1 MKEFSYTRFSVI
13 LIVGM
18 LLTVLVLT
26 LAETAGIVAYRGV
39 GLVFFF
45 GTVLLYA
52 ALGYMTGTRKVADY
66 FVAGRTVPSFFNGM
80 AGASNWM
87 SAASVIG
94 MAGTIYLLGFDGAA
108 FLLGWTGGYV
118 LLALLVA
125 PYIRKLKAYTVPDFL
140 DARYG
145 GRYARLVGVV
155 CAVAMNF
162 VYLIPQFMG
171 VGMIAGRF
179 LGLSYAT
186 GVWISLVV
194 VLFCV
199 YFGGMRGITWTQVAQ
214 YLVLIIAF
222 LIPLFGISF
231 MLTRNPVPWLSWTES
246 MGRVLAFEAAHG
258 MTPIIQPFA
267 RMSMPNML
275 GLIFCLMV
283 GTIGLPHVLTRFY
296 TVPSVRASRT
306 SVAWCLFFIVLL
318 YISASAKA
326 IFVRD
331 TVYHQIVG
339 SSFEQLPQW
348 MHDWGPEGL
357 DLVRFTD
364 DNGDGIL
371 QFAEL
376 WMHAD
381 MIVISTPEIAGM
393 PAAVSGMI
401 GAGGMAAAIST
412 SLGLLLVLAT
422 AVSHDVYKKMLRPGA
437 TEAQVIFWSR
447 VIIVGVT
454 AVSALAALGRPAII
468 VEMVAWAFSI
478 AAATF
483 FPAVVLGLW
492 WRRANAPGAL
502 SGMIVGLIVTLA
514 YILMARFFN
523 VTTGAFQW
531 VGPAPAAAD
540 AFRIWGFIPITAG
553 VFGVPANIIVTY
565 VVSMLTKPPSQEIQ
579 DLVTELHF
587 PRATMVLGEDQ

>member
-1 MKEFSYTRFSVI
+1 VKEFSYPRFTIS
-13 LIVGM
+13 LIVGLLVTVV
-18 LLTVLVLT
+18 LLTFLEG
-26 LAETAGIVAYRGV
+26 A
-39 GLVFFF
+39 GLVGYRSIGLIFFF
-45 GTVLLYA
+45 GTILLYA
-52 ALGYMTGTRKVADY
+52 ALGYMTSTRKVADY
-66 FVAGRTVPSFFNGM
+66 FVAGRTVPSLYNGM

-94 MAGTIYLLGFDGAA
+94 MSGTIYLLGFDGAA
-108 FLLGWTGGYV
+108 YLLGWTGGYV

-145 GRYARLVGVV
+145 GRYARTVGVI
-155 CAVAMNF
+155 CALAMNF

-179 LGLSYAT
+179 LGLSYQA
-186 GVWISLVV
+186 GVFIALVS

-199 YFGGMRGITWTQVAQ
+199 YFGGMRGVTWTQVAQ
-214 YLVLIIAF
+214 YVVLIIAF

-231 MLTRNPVPWLSWTES
+231 MRTGNPIPWLAWAES
-246 MGRVLAFEAAHG
+246 MGRVAAFEQANNI
-258 MTPIIQPFA
+258 TPIVQPFA
-267 RMSMPNML
+267 RMSMANTL

-296 TVPSVRASRT
+296 TVPSIRESRT
-306 SVAWCLFFIVLL
+306 SVGWCLLFIVLL

-331 TVYHQIVG
+331 TIYTDIVG
-339 SSFEQLPQW
+339 ARYDQLPKW
-348 MHDWGPEGL
+348 MRDWGPEGMK
-357 DLVRFTD
+357 LVNYED
-364 DNGDGIL
+364 KNADGIL
-371 QFAEL
+371 QFGEL
-376 WMHAD
+376 RMHAD

-393 PAAVSGMI
+393 PYAVSGMI

-412 SLGLLLVLAT
+412 CLGLLMVLAT
-422 AVSHDVYKKMLRPGA
+422 AVSHDIYKKMLRPGA
-437 TEAQVIFWSR
+437 TEAQVIFWSKI
-447 VIIVGVT
+447 IIVVVS
-454 AVSALAALGRPAII
+454 AISALAALSRPAII

-492 WRRANAPGAL
+492 WRRTNAQGAL
-502 SGMIVGLIVTLA
+502 SGMVVGLVVTLG

-531 VGPAPAAAD
+531 SGPAPAGAD

-553 VFGVPANIIVTY
+553 VFGVPANLIVTY
-565 VVSMLTKPPSQEIQ
+565 VVSLLTPAPKQEIQ
-579 DLVTELHF
+579 DLITELHF
-587 PRATMVLGEDQ
+587 PRATMTLGEGA